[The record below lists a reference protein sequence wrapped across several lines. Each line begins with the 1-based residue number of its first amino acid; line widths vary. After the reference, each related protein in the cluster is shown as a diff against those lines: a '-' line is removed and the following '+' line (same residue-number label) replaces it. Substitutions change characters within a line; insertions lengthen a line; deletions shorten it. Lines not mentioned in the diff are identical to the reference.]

1 MKKSLSLIFCVL
13 LSLTFLMPVFSVRK
27 NYTYAETTAEES
39 IEDGYFIEGNSQDLI
54 TKDINNSSIGD
65 CKIETNV
72 SPFDSKQK
80 KKIGGNS
87 ITPTADDY
95 GQFKNKSFLINSYTA
110 AEDDVLFLWVYFFEM
125 YEVLNYTYKL
135 SISLTDNASSTITYV
150 FELQQ
155 VRDFVKDTGSGWK
168 LLAIK
173 ISDFDSEDEEEFYGE
188 TFSNLKLS
196 FYSEASDVLQ
206 DPDATSEEKQNAEA
220 LLVKTNENLSFY
232 HVFVTKN
239 ANFNQKSGKMVDL
252 GGSYY
257 KFSENFS
264 IAQNLFVKDKIKIDS
279 MNNIFEYLYV
289 GKYDLSNYISTG
301 KYKWVLTLKNPSSS
315 SKTVELGKDI
325 VFNESGN
332 YYLSIVLL
340 EVKTS
345 TKKFEETFTIFCE
358 EANLGY
364 FVYGSNYKFKDND
377 TVELAFKLT
386 KGLTIEDDYE
396 ITIDNNN
403 AEIESYYEKDGVLYV
418 SVSGKSSG
426 SATIQISAKG
436 HTTYNSKSQTFSA
449 TADIVILSTEEKV
462 DVFMIILWTTFACFC
477 IGIIIYLSISLV
489 KARKNDVKW
498 Y

>member
-27 NYTYAETTAEES
+27 NYTYAETTVEES
-39 IEDGYFIEGNSQDLI
+39 IEDDYFIEGNSQDLI
-54 TKDINNSSIGD
+54 SKNVANSSIGD

-72 SPFDSKQK
+72 SPFDTKQK

-95 GQFKNKSFLINSYTA
+95 GQFKNKSFQINSYTA
-110 AEDDVLFLWVYFFEM
+110 AGDDVLFLWVYFFEM
-125 YEVLNYTYKL
+125 YEVINYTYKL
-135 SISLTDNASSTITYV
+135 SISLTDNASSTITYE
-150 FELQQ
+150 FAAQQ

-168 LLAIK
+168 LLGIK
-173 ISDFDSEDEEEFYGE
+173 ISDFDSEDEEDFYGK
-188 TFSNLKLS
+188 TFSNLKLT

-206 DPDATSEEKQNAEA
+206 DPEATSEEKQNAEA
-220 LLVKTNENLSFY
+220 LLVKTNEKFSFF

-239 ANFNQKSGKMVDL
+239 ANFDKKSGKMIDL
-252 GGSYY
+252 GWSNY

-264 IAQNLFVKDKIKIDS
+264 IAQNVFIKDKIKINS
-279 MNNIFEYLYV
+279 MNNVFEYLYV

-301 KYKWVLTLKNPSSS
+301 KYQWQLTLKSPSNGTQ
-315 SKTVELGKDI
+315 KYEFGKDI
-325 VFNESGN
+325 TFNETG
-332 YYLSIVLL
+332 YYNLTFILL

-345 TKKFEETFTIFCE
+345 TKKFEETFTIFCD
-358 EANLGY
+358 EANLGH

-426 SATIQISAKG
+426 SATLQISAKG
-436 HTTYNSKSQTFSA
+436 HTNYNSKTQTFSA
-449 TADIVILSTEEKV
+449 SADIVILSSEESV
-462 DVFMIILWTTFACFC
+462 DIFMIILWITFACFC

-489 KARKNDVKW
+489 KAKKNDVK
-498 Y
+498 